1 MQIGVKQSCFNTPT
15 LISIFPCEFLDLTSK
30 KSLPAIIDL
39 INRMRRTCSNF
50 QHFFSR
56 TKITPTL
63 VILIAYVHTQGQD
76 TTQCEILHQTLLGAH
91 HLSGNWRSVT
101 NLPPPFNTAP
111 DNQDLWGGTDWWR
124 TLPNPESQLL
134 MSRHVINYTTVFGAP
149 VQHVAAWG
157 WDFKNANLK
166 HITTLKVNISLN
178 TFQWILIWIVR
189 SIVCF
194 YSSHY
199 IFCCQGYLF

>member
-1 MQIGVKQSCFNTPT
+1 MVPLQWIHLNPNADWSQAKLFQHTDPHLNLPLWIFGPHLQEKSSCHYRFNKQDGGNY
-15 LISIFPCEFLDLTSK
+15 
-30 KSLPAIIDL
+30 
-39 INRMRRTCSNF
+39 SNF
-50 QHFFSR
+50 QHFLSR

-91 HLSGNWRSVT
+91 HLSRNWRSVT
-101 NLPPPFNTAP
+101 NLPPSFNTAP
-111 DNQDLWGGTDWWR
+111 DNQDPLGGTDWWR

-134 MSRHVINYTTVFGAP
+134 MSRHVINYTTVFCAP

-166 HITTLKVNISLN
+166 KISPLS
-178 TFQWILIWIVR
+178 R
-189 SIVCF
+189 SIF
-194 YSSHY
+194 P
-199 IFCCQGYLF
+199 